1 MSEDKETTEFEK
13 KGASGWLFFSRPER
27 MNALSLESVRE
38 LWTKM
43 ARLEA
48 DTEIRVAVFTGRGEA
63 FCAGMDMAGLERA
76 TPLTARRR
84 SREIQMLTNRVADF
98 SMPTIA
104 AVNGV
109 AMGVGLEICLA
120 CDLVIA
126 SEAARF
132 AFPDVRL
139 GMIPCGGGTQ
149 RLARLV
155 GLRRAR
161 DMIFTGRILNAELA
175 QRWGLVNEVVKSGE
189 LLEKV
194 EELAERLA
202 AGGRIALYQAK
213 RCINH
218 SMDMD
223 LNRGLEYETECFTTC
238 FASGEP
244 AAVLK
249 RYTAAAGEQKE
260 EEKKEKEAPPEPE
273 EVEADEESVLEEG
286 AEEETEEEP
295 AWEDEEEEGDIFE

>member
-1 MSEDKETTEFEK
+1 MSEDKETTEYEK
-13 KGASGWLFFSRPER
+13 KGTSGWLYFSRPER
-27 MNALSLESVRE
+27 MNALSPESIRE

-43 ARLEA
+43 AKLEA
-48 DTEIRVAVFTGRGEA
+48 DPEIKIAVFTGRGEA

-84 SREIQMLTNRVADF
+84 SREIQMQTNRIADF
-98 SMPTIA
+98 SMPTVA

-120 CDLVIA
+120 CDMVIA
-126 SEAARF
+126 SDAARF

-161 DMIFTGRILNAELA
+161 DMIFTGRILNADLA

-202 AGGRIALYQAK
+202 TGGRIALYQAK

-218 SMDMD
+218 SLDMD

-249 RYTAAAGEQKE
+249 RYTAAAEEEMKE
-260 EEKKEKEAPPEPE
+260 EQQTPEPE
-273 EVEADEESVLEEG
+273 EIEADEESAEEEG
-286 AEEETEEEP
+286 AEEEAEQEEE
-295 AWEDEEEEGDIFE
+295 EEEEEGDIFE